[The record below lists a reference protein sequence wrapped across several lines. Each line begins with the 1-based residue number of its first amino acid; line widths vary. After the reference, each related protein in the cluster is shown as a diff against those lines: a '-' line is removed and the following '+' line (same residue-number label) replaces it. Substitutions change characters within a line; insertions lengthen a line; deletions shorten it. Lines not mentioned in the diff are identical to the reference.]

1 MQPPANA
8 TPAEKQLW
16 EQLDPKRMP
25 RHVAII
31 MDGNG
36 RWAKDRGLPRVK
48 GHKAGVRALRRA
60 VDTVLHL
67 GLDHI
72 TIYAFSTENWGRPRF
87 EVSVLMTLLRQFVR
101 IERERLMEKNVRLRV
116 LGDLNR
122 LPDPVRH
129 AVDDILQTTSGNT
142 RLNFN
147 IALNYGGRDEIL
159 TAIRKLVRNGI
170 PADEI
175 TAETVSSSL
184 YTAGLPDPDLLIRT
198 SGELRI
204 SNFLLW
210 QLAYTELYFTDV
222 YWPDFD
228 TTQMLQAL
236 LDYQHRTR
244 RFGGVDGH

>member
-8 TPAEKQLW
+8 SAPEKKLW

-36 RWAKDRGLPRVK
+36 RWARDRGLPRVK
-48 GHKAGVRALRRA
+48 GHKAGVRALRQA

-67 GLDHI
+67 GLDSI

-101 IERERLMEKNVRLRV
+101 IERDRLMEKNVRLRV
-116 LGDLNR
+116 LGDLDR
-122 LPDPVRH
+122 LPGPVRT
-129 AVDDILQTTSGNT
+129 AVDDILRMTADNS

-159 TAIRKLVRNGI
+159 TAVRKLIQDGVS
-170 PADEI
+170 PDQVTADRFE
-175 TAETVSSSL
+175 SGL

-228 TTQMLQAL
+228 TTRMLNAL
-236 LDYQHRTR
+236 LDYQHRIR